1 MQENSISSL
10 CRLDATASLTCLDLS
25 FNALTLDCVPALAP
39 LVALQQLRMN
49 DNPACADK
57 HGACAAGCG
66 KLLPEAYRRTY
77 KDTKEHDRTHQG
89 EGKRSGKGRAGEGKG
104 KCRVLTQYTC
114 FDAALHTVHCRL

>member
-1 MQENSISSL
+1 MLADVQENSISSL

-57 HGACAAGCG
+57 HGACTAVCC
-66 KLLPEAYRRTY
+66 KQPLLENGTWRLVKAIG
-77 KDTKEHDRTHQG
+77 Q
-89 EGKRSGKGRAGEGKG
+89 GRA
-104 KCRVLTQYTC
+104 
-114 FDAALHTVHCRL
+114 AARGRA